1 MALTFRAT
9 GCCGIQELTSLSTH
23 TLPEEAMKAFCVQ
36 MLGTVRKVQ
45 YADRVLGDFNNRPN
59 HLYSFYLF
67 TAAVYEP
74 GKGNHRPYGENFA
87 AFIKAH
93 RLGDIST
100 LPART
105 NFAFHP
111 DHKIQAW
118 LWKPRLAGLKAW
130 YKALLDKEEI
140 ALQATI
146 LRQAEQDKLARAAQ
160 EKWITEQAAM
170 QAQAHAAA
178 NAAHLQEAALRL
190 GEPEP
195 PF

>member
-93 RLGDIST
+93 RLGDVST

-111 DHKIQAW
+111 DHKVQAW

-130 YKALLDKEEI
+130 YKLLLDKEE
-140 ALQATI
+140 AELQAKI
-146 LRQAEQDKLARAAQ
+146 LRQAEADKAAK
-160 EKWITEQAAM
+160 EANLKWIAEQAAA
-170 QAQAHAAA
+170 QAQALGAQIAVDLHAAA
-178 NAAHLQEAALRL
+178 LQH
-190 GEPEP
+190 EPEP

>member
-93 RLGDIST
+93 RLGDVST

-111 DHKIQAW
+111 DHKVQAW

-130 YKALLDKEEI
+130 YKLLLDKEE
-140 ALQATI
+140 AELQAKI
-146 LRQAEQDKLARAAQ
+146 LRQAEADKAAK
-160 EKWITEQAAM
+160 EANLKWIAEQAAA
-170 QAQAHAAA
+170 QAQIAAA
-178 NAAHLQEAALRL
+178 VQAVNIQVAAQPQ
-190 GEPEP
+190 GPEP